1 MANVIAVIWDFDKT
15 LIDGYM
21 QTPLFEEYNVND
33 SDFWDEVNALP
44 QKYKEKGILVNKDT
58 IYLNHI
64 LEYVR
69 DGRFKGLNNEKLKSY
84 GPMQHF
90 YPGAID
96 LIKFTNEF
104 LQHSEYSA
112 KYQEYNIKVENYVIS
127 TGMRKILEGTDL
139 WKKKWVKGIWGCE
152 LIDEINPE
160 TQEAELRDIGFTI
173 DNTSKTRALFE
184 INKGIPLHLEI
195 DVNAKVQESSRRVK
209 FNHMIYIA
217 DGPSDVPAFSVVK
230 KFGGATFAVYP
241 HGNQEALNQVEK
253 LREDGRVDM
262 YAEADYSEG
271 TTAYMWITHKIEEF
285 ANQIYEDERERLAA
299 SVSDAPRHLTKA

>member
-1 MANVIAVIWDFDKT
+1 
-15 LIDGYM
+15 M

-184 INKGIPLHLEI
+184 INKGIPLHPEI

-285 ANQIYEDERERLAA
+285 ANQIYKEERERLAA
-299 SVSDAPRHLTKA
+299 SVSAVPHHLTK

>member
-1 MANVIAVIWDFDKT
+1 
-15 LIDGYM
+15 
-21 QTPLFEEYNVND
+21 
-33 SDFWDEVNALP
+33 
-44 QKYKEKGILVNKDT
+44 
-58 IYLNHI
+58 
-64 LEYVR
+64 
-69 DGRFKGLNNEKLKSY
+69 
-84 GPMQHF
+84 
-90 YPGAID
+90 
-96 LIKFTNEF
+96 
-104 LQHSEYSA
+104 
-112 KYQEYNIKVENYVIS
+112 
-127 TGMRKILEGTDL
+127 MRKILEGTDL

-184 INKGIPLHLEI
+184 INKGIPLHPEI

-285 ANQIYEDERERLAA
+285 ANQIYKEERERLAA
-299 SVSDAPRHLTKA
+299 SVSAVPHHLTK

>member
-1 MANVIAVIWDFDKT
+1 MSNIIAVIWDFDKT

-21 QTPLFEEYNVND
+21 QAPLFEEYNVKGR
-33 SDFWDEVNALP
+33 DFWDEVNALP
-44 QKYKEKGILVNKDT
+44 QTYREKGILVNKDT

-64 LEYVR
+64 LKYVR

-84 GPMQHF
+84 GSMQHF
-90 YPGAID
+90 YAGAID
-96 LIKFTNEF
+96 LIKYTNEF
-104 LQHSEYSA
+104 PLHSEYGS
-112 KYQEYNIKVENYVIS
+112 KYQEYNIKVENYIVS

-139 WKKKWVKGIWGCE
+139 WMKKWVKGIWGCE
-152 LIDEINPE
+152 LIDELNPE
-160 TQEAELRDIGFTI
+160 TQEVELQDIGFTI

-184 INKGIPLHLEI
+184 INKGIPLHPEI

-285 ANQIYEDERERLAA
+285 ANQIYKEERERLAA
-299 SVSDAPRHLTKA
+299 SVSEVPHHLTK

>member
-15 LIDGYM
+15 LINEYM
-21 QTPLFEEYNVND
+21 QNPLFKEYGID
-33 SDFWDEVNALP
+33 SNKFWDEVNALP
-44 QKYKEKGILVNKDT
+44 QFYKEKGILVNKDT

-64 LEYVR
+64 LKYVR
-69 DGRFKGLNNEKLKSY
+69 DGKFKGLNNEKLKSY
-84 GPMQHF
+84 GTMQNF

-96 LIKFTNEF
+96 IIKFTNEF
-104 LQHSEYSA
+104 PKNNEFEA
-112 KYQEYNIKVENYVIS
+112 KYQEYNIKVENYIVS

-139 WKKKWVKGIWGCE
+139 WKNRWVKGIWGCE
-152 LIDEINPE
+152 LIDGINPE
-160 TQEAELRDIGFTI
+160 TNEAELQDIGFTI

-184 INKGIPLHLEI
+184 INKGIPLHPEI
-195 DVNAKVQESSRRVK
+195 DVNAKVQDSSRRVK

-230 KFGGATFAVYP
+230 KFGGSTFAVYP
-241 HGNQEALNQVEK
+241 HGKQDALNQVEQ

-271 TTAYMWITHKIEEF
+271 TTAYMWITHKIKEF
-285 ANQIYEDERERLAA
+285 ADQICEEEKKKLQA
-299 SVSDAPRHLTKA
+299 SVSEAPHHLTKY

>member
-21 QTPLFEEYNVND
+21 QAPLFEEYNVKD

-58 IYLNHI
+58 IYLNQI

-104 LQHSEYSA
+104 PQYSEYSA
-112 KYQEYNIKVENYVIS
+112 KYQEYNIKVENYIVS

-139 WKKKWVKGIWGCE
+139 WTKKWVKGIWGCE
-152 LIDEINPE
+152 LIDELNPE
-160 TQEAELRDIGFTI
+160 THEVELQDIGFTI

-184 INKGIPLHLEI
+184 INKGIPLHPEI
-195 DVNAKVQESSRRVK
+195 NVNAKVQESSRRVK

-230 KFGGATFAVYP
+230 SLVVL
-241 HGNQEALNQVEK
+241 H
-253 LREDGRVDM
+253 LRYIRM
-262 YAEADYSEG
+262 AIRKHS
-271 TTAYMWITHKIEEF
+271 I
-285 ANQIYEDERERLAA
+285 R
-299 SVSDAPRHLTKA
+299 

>member
-21 QTPLFEEYNVND
+21 QAPLFEEYNVKG

-96 LIKFTNEF
+96 LIKFTNDF
-104 LQHSEYSA
+104 PQYSEYSA
-112 KYQEYNIKVENYVIS
+112 KYQEYNIKVENYIVS

-152 LIDEINPE
+152 LIDEIDPE

-184 INKGIPLHLEI
+184 INKGIPLHPEI

-230 KFGGATFAVYP
+230 NLAV
-241 HGNQEALNQVEK
+241 
-253 LREDGRVDM
+253 LRLRYIHMVIRKP
-262 YAEADYSEG
+262 S
-271 TTAYMWITHKIEEF
+271 I
-285 ANQIYEDERERLAA
+285 R
-299 SVSDAPRHLTKA
+299 

>member
-21 QTPLFEEYNVND
+21 QAPLFEEYNVND

-69 DGRFKGLNNEKLKSY
+69 DSRFKGLNNEKLKSY

-104 LQHSEYSA
+104 LQQSEYSA

-184 INKGIPLHLEI
+184 INKGIPLHPEI

-285 ANQIYEDERERLAA
+285 ANQIYKEERERLAA
-299 SVSDAPRHLTKA
+299 SVSAVPHHLTK

>member
-1 MANVIAVIWDFDKT
+1 MK
-15 LIDGYM
+15 
-21 QTPLFEEYNVND
+21 D

-58 IYLNHI
+58 IYLNQI

-104 LQHSEYSA
+104 PQYSEYSA
-112 KYQEYNIKVENYVIS
+112 KYQEYNIKVENYIVS

-139 WKKKWVKGIWGCE
+139 WTKKWVKGIWGCE
-152 LIDEINPE
+152 LIDELNPE
-160 TQEAELRDIGFTI
+160 THEVELQDIGFTI

-184 INKGIPLHLEI
+184 INKGIPLHPEI
-195 DVNAKVQESSRRVK
+195 NVNAKVQESSRRVK

-285 ANQIYEDERERLAA
+285 ANQIYREERERLAA
-299 SVSDAPRHLTKA
+299 SVSEVPHHLTK

>member
-21 QTPLFEEYNVND
+21 QAPLFKENHIDSVAFWSEVND
-33 SDFWDEVNALP
+33 LP
-44 QKYKEKGILVNKDT
+44 EYYKGQGMLVNKDT

-64 LEYVR
+64 LKYVR
-69 DGRFKGLNNEKLKSY
+69 KGMFKNLNNDTLKSY
-84 GPMQHF
+84 GSKQNF
-90 YPGAID
+90 YPGAIE
-96 LIKFTNEF
+96 LIKYLNEF
-104 LQHSEYSA
+104 PEHDELKA
-112 KYQEYNIKVENYVIS
+112 KYQEYGIKVENYIVS
-127 TGMRKILEGTDL
+127 TGMRKILEGTEL
-139 WKKKWVKGIWGCE
+139 WTKKLVKGIWGCE
-152 LIDEINPE
+152 FIDDINPK
-160 TQEAELRDIGFTI
+160 THKKELRDIGYTI

-184 INKGIPLHLEI
+184 INKGIPMHPEI
-195 DVNAKVQESSRRVK
+195 DVNAKMQENSRRVK

-217 DGPSDVPAFSVVK
+217 DGPSDVPAFSVIK

-241 HGNQEALNQVEK
+241 HGNQEALNQVEQ

-285 ANQIYEDERERLAA
+285 ADQICKDERKKLEDSISEAPHHLA
-299 SVSDAPRHLTKA
+299 K

>member
-21 QTPLFEEYNVND
+21 QDPLFEEYGQESSV
-33 SDFWDEVNALP
+33 FWNEVNSLP
-44 QKYKEKGILVNKDT
+44 QKYEKQGVLVNKDT

-64 LEYVR
+64 LKYVR
-69 DGRFKGLNNEKLKSY
+69 EGRFQNLNNEKLKSY
-84 GPMQHF
+84 GSKQKF
-90 YPGAID
+90 YPGAIE
-96 LIKFTNEF
+96 LIKYINNFPK
-104 LQHSEYSA
+104 HSELEA
-112 KYQEYNIKVENYVIS
+112 KYQEYGIKVENYIVS
-127 TGMRKILEGTDL
+127 TGMRKILEGTEL
-139 WKKKWVKGIWGCE
+139 WENKLVKGIWGCE
-152 LIDEINPE
+152 LIDEINPKTE
-160 TQEAELRDIGFTI
+160 EKELWDIGYTI

-184 INKGIPLHLEI
+184 INKGIPLYPKI
-195 DVNAKVQESSRRVK
+195 DVNAKVKESSRRVK

-241 HGNQEALNQVEK
+241 HGDQKALNQVET

-262 YAEADYSEG
+262 YAEANYSKG

-285 ANQIYEDERERLAA
+285 ADQICKDERKKLEDSISEAPHHLA
-299 SVSDAPRHLTKA
+299 K

>member
-1 MANVIAVIWDFDKT
+1 M
-15 LIDGYM
+15 
-21 QTPLFEEYNVND
+21 
-33 SDFWDEVNALP
+33 
-44 QKYKEKGILVNKDT
+44 
-58 IYLNHI
+58 
-64 LEYVR
+64 R

-184 INKGIPLHLEI
+184 INKGIPLHPEI

-217 DGPSDVPAFSVVK
+217 DGPSDVPVFSVVK

-285 ANQIYEDERERLAA
+285 ANQIYKEERERLAA
-299 SVSDAPRHLTKA
+299 SVSAVPHHLTK